1 MKSAADPE
9 NTVSFH
15 HSEINMVK
23 LNVLGRNKSFEGHSL
38 KRMGVQDVGLVLL
51 AWHLAKT
58 LISVTAHATEVRY

>member
-15 HSEINMVK
+15 HSEINTVK

-51 AWHLAKT
+51 AWHLA
-58 LISVTAHATEVRY
+58 